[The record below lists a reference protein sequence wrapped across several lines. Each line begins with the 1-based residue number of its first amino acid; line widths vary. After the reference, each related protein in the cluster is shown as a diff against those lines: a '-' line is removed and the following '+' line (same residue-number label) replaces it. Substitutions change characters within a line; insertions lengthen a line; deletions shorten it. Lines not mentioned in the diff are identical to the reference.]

1 MATSLLIAEK
11 MKVKQSNTW
20 WLFNVDSEAFCYL
33 LDRAFVEKAE
43 VKVEGI

>member
-33 LDRAFVEKAE
+33 LDRSFVEKAE